1 MKQMLLM
8 YFSQRFCELR
18 HSVIEPDSNTIMVMR
33 LSSNC
38 YLIYGTSGSSHPVYA
53 SFSLFI
59 LSTITFGVHTYF
71 FQRYENIIVIIIY
84 FIYSIKDLLNITKE
98 KAMDLFCGYIAKK
111 FPYHWLGTHSQPI

>member
-1 MKQMLLM
+1 MKQMLLV
-8 YFSQRFCELR
+8 YLSQRFRELR

-38 YLIYGTSGSSHPVYA
+38 YLIYGTSGSSHPVYT

-59 LSTITFGVHTYF
+59 LSTVTFGVHTYF
-71 FQRYENIIVIIIY
+71 FQRYENISHNY

-98 KAMDLFCGYIAKK
+98 KAMDLFCGYIDKK
-111 FPYHWLGTHSQPI
+111 FPYHWLGTHSRPI